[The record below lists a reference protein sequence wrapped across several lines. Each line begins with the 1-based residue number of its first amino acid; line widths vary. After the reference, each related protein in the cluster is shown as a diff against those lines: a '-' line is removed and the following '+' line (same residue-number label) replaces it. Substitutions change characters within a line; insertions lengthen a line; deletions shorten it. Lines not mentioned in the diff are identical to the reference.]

1 MTHHPYIWFGWFG
14 LYVLLLWV
22 ESNVTES
29 WFVLEFFAESLIV
42 KITNFYIE
50 DQDKTELKWNVNLD
64 VSGGYNPDPVS
75 QTWFLLPH
83 IEHSL

>member
-1 MTHHPYIWFGWFG
+1 M
-14 LYVLLLWV
+14 

-50 DQDKTELKWNVNLD
+50 DQDKTELKWNVNRD

>member
-1 MTHHPYIWFGWFG
+1 M
-14 LYVLLLWV
+14 
-22 ESNVTES
+22 
-29 WFVLEFFAESLIV
+29 LEFFAESLIV

-50 DQDKTELKWNVNLD
+50 DHDKTELKLNVNRD